1 MPIYMS
7 EKIGTTRNNMKI
19 IGLTGGIGS
28 GKSTV
33 AGILA
38 DNGAYIIDAD
48 KVGHEVYYKGGA
60 AWDAVVKAFGA
71 DILNEN
77 GDIDRRKL
85 AAIVFHDNEKLNMLN
100 AIVHPLI
107 AREVLRRINNA
118 RSKGV
123 ELVVVEA
130 ALLIESGWHKMA
142 DEVWLITADR
152 EIRLHRIMQRD
163 GISVEEACLR
173 MQSQMPDDKRA
184 EYADIIIVNNNGM
197 EDLKRRVKEALH
209 REGGQ

>member
-1 MPIYMS
+1 
-7 EKIGTTRNNMKI
+7 MKI

-38 DNGAYIIDAD
+38 DNGAYVIDAD
-48 KVGHEVYYKGGA
+48 KVGHEVYYKGGE
-60 AWDAVVKAFGA
+60 AWDAVVEAFGT

-77 GDIDRRKL
+77 ADIDRRKL
-85 AAIVFHDNEKLNMLN
+85 AAIVFHDNEKLNILN
-100 AIVHPLI
+100 DIVHPLI
-107 AREVLRRINNA
+107 AREVLRRIDNA

-130 ALLIESGWHKMA
+130 ALLIEAGWHEMV
-142 DEVWLITADR
+142 DEVWLITADQ

-163 GISVEEACLR
+163 GISIEEARLR
-173 MQSQMPDDKRA
+173 MQSQMPDDERA
-184 EYADIIIVNNNGM
+184 EYADIIIVNDDGI
-197 EDLKRRVKEALH
+197 EDLKRKVKEALQ

>member
-1 MPIYMS
+1 MS
-7 EKIGTTRNNMKI
+7 EKIGTTPNDMKI

-33 AGILA
+33 ASMLA
-38 DNGAYIIDAD
+38 DNGAYVIDAD
-48 KVGHEVYYKGGA
+48 KVGHEVYYKGGL
-60 AWDAVVKAFGA
+60 AWDAVVKAFGT

-85 AAIVFHDNEKLNMLN
+85 AATVFHDNEKLNMLD
-100 AIVHPLI
+100 AIVHPII
-107 AREVLRRINNA
+107 AREVSRRIDNA
-118 RSKGV
+118 RGKGV
-123 ELVVVEA
+123 ELVIVEA
-130 ALLIESGWHKMA
+130 ALLIESGWYKMV
-142 DEVWLITADR
+142 DEVWLITADQ

-163 GISVEEACLR
+163 DISIEEARLR
-173 MQSQMPDDKRA
+173 MQSQMPDDEKA

-197 EDLKRRVKEALH
+197 EDLKRKVKEALQ

>member
-1 MPIYMS
+1 
-7 EKIGTTRNNMKI
+7 MKI

-38 DNGAYIIDAD
+38 DNGAYVIDAD
-48 KVGHEVYYKGGA
+48 KVGHEVYYKGGE
-60 AWDAVVKAFGA
+60 AWDAVVEAFGT

-77 GDIDRRKL
+77 ADIDRRKL
-85 AAIVFHDNEKLNMLN
+85 AAIVFHDNEKLNILN
-100 AIVHPLI
+100 DIVHPLI
-107 AREVLRRINNA
+107 VQEVLRRIDNA

-130 ALLIESGWHKMA
+130 ALLIEAGWHEMV
-142 DEVWLITADR
+142 DEVWLITADQ

-163 GISVEEACLR
+163 GISIEEARLR
-173 MQSQMPDDKRA
+173 MQSQMPDDERA
-184 EYADIIIVNNNGM
+184 EYADIIIVNDDGI
-197 EDLKRRVKEALH
+197 EDLKRKVKEALQ